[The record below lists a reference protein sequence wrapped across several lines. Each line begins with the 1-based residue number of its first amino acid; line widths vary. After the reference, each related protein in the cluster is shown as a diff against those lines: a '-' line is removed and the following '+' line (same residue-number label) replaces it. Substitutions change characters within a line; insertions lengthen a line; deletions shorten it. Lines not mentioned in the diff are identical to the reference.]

1 MTALVAQGSVYS
13 GLFNIVRGIVFGI
26 PLPMQSMKMRYLSP
40 IGLFTF
46 QISFLSQGASVDD
59 ETKRPKTHRGNRQS
73 PQRPSRDAKR
83 HLWRLLEQPDGGSEQ
98 LYYS

>member
-1 MTALVAQGSVYS
+1 MTALVAQEPVFS

-26 PLPMQSMKMRYLSP
+26 PLPMQPMKMRYLSP
-40 IGLFTF
+40 IGLFPL
-46 QISFLSQGASVDD
+46 QISLSQGASVDD